1 MTNTRSFRFLLLA
14 TAAAATL
21 AGGAPAGGGQTA
33 VRSLSQEVALGGAA
47 QVHVNLSI
55 GDLTVE
61 GTDGGNV
68 EIELT
73 LDCNRV
79 DPEVCKA
86 RAEKVRLAPR
96 MGKRELKIKLKNTH
110 RPRLRGIKARM
121 TVRMPRHVPLE
132 VDVTGG
138 DIHISGMRSH
148 MNVNSGG
155 GNVDV
160 VAERRNTNEVEID
173 IGFGK
178 GDLWLGEERIKATGW
193 PRALKWKGT
202 GDAKIEI
209 DVVGGGNVSVRLE

>member
-1 MTNTRSFRFLLLA
+1 MKNALSSSIVLLV
-14 TAAAATL
+14 AAAL
-21 AGGAPAGGGQTA
+21 AVPAAAQQAA
-33 VRSLSQEVALGGAA
+33 VRSLSQEIALGDAA

-55 GDLTVE
+55 GDLAIE
-61 GTDGGNV
+61 GTDGDNV
-68 EIELT
+68 EVELT
-73 LDCNRV
+73 LDCTRV
-79 DPEVCKA
+79 DPDVCKA

-96 MGKRELKIKLKNTH
+96 MGKKELKVKLKNTQ

-121 TVRMPRHVPLE
+121 TVRIPRHMPLE

-138 DIHISGMRSH
+138 DIHINGMRSH

-160 VAERRNTNEVEID
+160 VADRGNANEVEID

-202 GDAKIEI
+202 GEAKIEI
-209 DVVGGGNVSVRLE
+209 DVVGGGNVSVRLD